1 MYNVKLAG
9 DADAFF
15 LRDLEQQMSLDFWT
29 ALPRKGEVKV
39 MVSPSLAPVFEL
51 VLRNRYG
58 ERMIG
63 STNQMN
69 FPSF

>member
-39 MVSPSLAPVFEL
+39 MVSPTLAPVFEL
-51 VLRNRYG
+51 VLRNR
-58 ERMIG
+58 
-63 STNQMN
+63 
-69 FPSF
+69 

>member
-9 DADAFF
+9 EADAFF

-39 MVSPSLAPVFEL
+39 MVSPTLAPVFEL
-51 VLRNRYG
+51 VLRNRYN
-58 ERMIG
+58 EYCVIG
-63 STNQMN
+63 
-69 FPSF
+69 

>member
-39 MVSPSLAPVFEL
+39 MVSPTLAPVFEL

-58 ERMIG
+58 ERMIS
-63 STNQMN
+63 STNLMN
-69 FPSF
+69 LPSF